1 MSFKKFKV
9 FIKHINGSMTQKIIE
24 GVTCNAYLHSDS
36 FNFFRNKIEVW
47 VNINMYE
54 YIVSLQNS
62 YSEKLNWVISKTDF
76 LLKLYAEG
84 TFVKQSHS
92 LFTKKGENVFYNLI
106 TDAIRTLVR
115 TDITILNAGFV
126 DDDIL
131 AGNII

>member
-9 FIKHINGSMTQKIIE
+9 FTKHINGSMTQKNIE

-36 FNFFRNKIEVW
+36 FNFIRNKIEVW

-76 LLKLYAEG
+76 LLKFYAEG